1 MSDNIEK
8 VETQESEV
16 KEEKETNQEQENKE
30 SSENHKSTVENSN
43 FEIEKLVE
51 AKFLELWEKHNK
63 ADKAPESDKSDDDI
77 VEF

>member
-1 MSDNIEK
+1 MSDKIEK
-8 VETQESEV
+8 VENQETET
-16 KEEKETNQEQENKE
+16 KEEKETNQQQENQE

-63 ADKAPESDKSDDDI
+63 ADKAPEQKKEDEI
-77 VEF
+77 IEF

>member
-1 MSDNIEK
+1 MSEQIQN
-8 VETQESEV
+8 VENQESEI
-16 KEEKETNQEQENKE
+16 KEEKETNQEAENKQ

-63 ADKAPESDKSDDDI
+63 ADKAPEQNKEEEI
-77 VEF
+77 IEF